1 MPSLRVLFAVLFL
14 VALAL
19 FIVIVFMN
27 KSKPILDAQSYAEQ
41 HPNCN
46 EIKIHSKK
54 NDLIECFSNYESLD
68 DIPLEPLGADT
79 LYIPMAKLIGE
90 RFPQE
95 FPLRIKHIFSFP
107 DRTEDSI
114 WISGSSITI
123 TKNKNSVWRNKNGCR
138 FLAPCPVMPLKGSAI
153 SKKEAKEDYIYSA
166 EQIFKNKFS
175 ATGKAPVNAI
185 LPGKILD
192 VEQDSLFSITIY
204 HGENIYTKTSGLY
217 SIDSCAQIGN
227 IVSTDITLGY
237 LPPKSTAFIFV
248 EITRN
253 GKYETW
259 ANFYAESRATVA
271 F

>member
-19 FIVIVFMN
+19 IIVVIFMN
-27 KSKPILDAQSYAEQ
+27 KSKHIRDAQSYAEQ

-54 NDLIECFSNYESLD
+54 NDLIECFSNFESIDAL
-68 DIPLEPLGADT
+68 PSEPLGADT

-95 FPLRIKHIFSFP
+95 FPLRIKHIFSYP
-107 DRTEDSI
+107 EGTEDSI
-114 WISGSSITI
+114 WISGNSITI
-123 TKNKNSVWRNKNGCR
+123 AKNKNSVWRNEKNGCR
-138 FLAPCPVMPLKGSAI
+138 FPALCPVMPLKGSVI
-153 SKKEAKEDYIYSA
+153 FQKEARENYDE
-166 EQIFKNKFS
+166 EQIFKNKFG
-175 ATGKAPVNAI
+175 AIGKAPVNAI

-192 VEQDSLFSITIY
+192 VEQNSFFSITIY

-217 SIDSCAQIGN
+217 SIDSNVQIGD
-227 IVSTDITLGY
+227 IISTDIALGF
-237 LPPKSTAFIFV
+237 LPPKDTAFIFV

-253 GKYETW
+253 GKCETW
-259 ANFYAESRATVA
+259 ENFYAESRATD
-271 F
+271 